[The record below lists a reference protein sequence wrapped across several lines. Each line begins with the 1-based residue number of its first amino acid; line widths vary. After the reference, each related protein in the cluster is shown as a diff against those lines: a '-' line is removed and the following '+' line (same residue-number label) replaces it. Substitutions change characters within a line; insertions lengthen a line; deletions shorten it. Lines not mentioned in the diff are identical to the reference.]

1 MSPPFKK
8 RQVGMMLPTAQV
20 KSTKMKNEKEPGI
33 KNIYIYIYVYICVCV
48 CVCVCVCKH
57 RKLVG
62 KPIKCIKGFSN
73 VLL

>member
-1 MSPPFKK
+1 M
-8 RQVGMMLPTAQV
+8 
-20 KSTKMKNEKEPGI
+20 
-33 KNIYIYIYVYICVCV
+33 CVCV
-48 CVCVCVCKH
+48 CVCVCVHKH